1 MDRTEAS
8 DAFNAGSI
16 PVGCIL
22 HHLDSQN
29 RRLGD
34 SMKGTFKGKLLQVR
48 DFILARGKYIFP
60 ILLIIAVAVTV
71 TIALHAGKKGSDT
84 VTEETVSEVSGG
96 DMTEELVVTEELL
109 KLNAIPEVNAIL
121 NQYYTAKAEG
131 DVETIESI
139 QNYTEDM
146 ERIKI
151 PEFAKY
157 IVSYPLVDVYTKP
170 GPEEGSYIAIAYTH
184 VVISY
189 YPENYLPGYETFY
202 ICTDENG
209 ELYINKGIVDEKVS
223 DYIRQVCLGDDV
235 VELTNK
241 ITVEYNEV
249 CLEKPEFLQYLSMIE
264 QQVQESA
271 GVILAQEVAGNV
283 SDGDAANPDVTS
295 VPANTQP
302 TGPVYATA
310 NTTVNVR
317 SSDSETADKLGK
329 ITGGTKVEV
338 KEQRVN
344 GWSKIDYEGKDG
356 FVKSEFLDVAE
367 SAANVETIGTVTAD
381 TNVNVRATASETGT
395 KLGIVVG
402 GETLD
407 LVAREGDWCKVVY
420 NGQIGYVKAEFVK

>member
-1 MDRTEAS
+1 
-8 DAFNAGSI
+8 
-16 PVGCIL
+16 
-22 HHLDSQN
+22 
-29 RRLGD
+29 
-34 SMKGTFKGKLLQVR
+34 
-48 DFILARGKYIFP
+48 
-60 ILLIIAVAVTV
+60 
-71 TIALHAGKKGSDT
+71 
-84 VTEETVSEVSGG
+84 
-96 DMTEELVVTEELL
+96 
-109 KLNAIPEVNAIL
+109 
-121 NQYYTAKAEG
+121 
-131 DVETIESI
+131 
-139 QNYTEDM
+139 
-146 ERIKI
+146 
-151 PEFAKY
+151 
-157 IVSYPLVDVYTKP
+157 
-170 GPEEGSYIAIAYTH
+170 
-184 VVISY
+184 
-189 YPENYLPGYETFY
+189 
-202 ICTDENG
+202 
-209 ELYINKGIVDEKVS
+209 
-223 DYIRQVCLGDDV
+223 
-235 VELTNK
+235 
-241 ITVEYNEV
+241 
-249 CLEKPEFLQYLSMIE
+249 MIE

-271 GVILAQEVAGNV
+271 GVVLAQEVAGNV

-295 VPANTQP
+295 VPANAEP

-356 FVKSEFLDVAE
+356 FIKSEFLDVAE